1 MHYTELTE
9 ADLNQNID
17 FPCGSDT
24 PALLRSLAH
33 FTRHKKIDNVI
44 FENLAYIK
52 RASPSAF
59 VFYLFA
65 FLLRAYRKFHFN
77 YYLWNELLVDFICAF
92 EQYVLVTG
100 NVR

>member
-33 FTRHKKIDNVI
+33 FTRHKKLIT
-44 FENLAYIK
+44 LSLK
-52 RASPSAF
+52 
-59 VFYLFA
+59 
-65 FLLRAYRKFHFN
+65 
-77 YYLWNELLVDFICAF
+77 
-92 EQYVLVTG
+92 T
-100 NVR
+100 